1 MRHPQLEILL
11 RWLRNHPGL
20 FSSQEEGDDLGVLET
35 FSGKS
40 LKLRSAAIQAV
51 EERSNSANPA
61 ETYVLILWDSGRQL
75 VLSNQGFAFPPDFTN
90 TGPIPTPSQVYC
102 MQDYQN
108 LMNRLRH
115 VAAEAERGREALE
128 IIMFLISLL
137 DGARVA
143 GLEVDK
149 ETQEVEDILSLLE
162 RGETLPPPH

>member
-11 RWLRNHPGL
+11 RWLRTHPGL
-20 FSSQEEGDDLGVLET
+20 FSYLEEGDDLEILET

-40 LKLRSAAIQAV
+40 LRLRSSAIQAL
-51 EERSNSANPA
+51 EERSNNANA
-61 ETYVLILWDSGRQL
+61 SETYVIVLWNSGRQL

-137 DGARVA
+137 DGARLA
-143 GLEVDK
+143 GLEVDA
-149 ETQEVEDILSLLE
+149 ETQEVEGILGLLE